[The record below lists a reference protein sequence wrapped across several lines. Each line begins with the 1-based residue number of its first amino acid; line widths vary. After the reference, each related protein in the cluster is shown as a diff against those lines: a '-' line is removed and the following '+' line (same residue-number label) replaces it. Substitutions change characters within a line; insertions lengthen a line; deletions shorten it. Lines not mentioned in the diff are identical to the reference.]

1 MTQYEFRREDNDE
14 VVLLGFEQMMEQD
27 SMGCVT
33 LPDGS
38 VVRRVRT
45 GEGFRK
51 RDVVKLAHDAHI
63 VSDALGF
70 GEHELHKYEADRNAK
85 KINVEFKEDPTAPGF
100 YQVHADDKKEFAK
113 YMRLRGFV
121 DRNSRNG
128 GGAFMCPETLSRA
141 KEIVLREHKDK
152 KSLTK

>member
-1 MTQYEFRREDNDE
+1 MTQYEFRCEDTGE
-14 VVLLGFEQMMEQD
+14 VVMLDFEQMMEQD
-27 SMGCVT
+27 SMGCIT

-45 GEGFRK
+45 GERFKK
-51 RDVVKLAHDAHI
+51 REAVKLAHDAHI

-70 GEHELHKYEADRNAK
+70 GEHELDKYAADRDAK
-85 KINVEFKEDPTAPGF
+85 KINVEFREDPGSPGF

-113 YMRLRGFV
+113 YMKLRGFV

-128 GGAFMCPETLSRA
+128 GGAIMCPETLKRA

-152 KSLTK
+152 ISLTK